1 MENGDEEEHI
11 AGSTSITRLLVAVRL
26 RPLSQRELDRD
37 NCTVVA
43 RAADSHQVQLIDP
56 IDDDDVLRKDRP
68 REWLYEYDYVFPEST
83 DQVELYQKTT
93 KSLID
98 WVIEGYNATVFA
110 YGATGAGKTYTMLG
124 TEDSPGVIVLALV
137 DLFEHIE
144 HHQALPHRPR
154 FDVTMSYLEIYNEN
168 IRDLLSGSSEPLDLR
183 EDAHRGVVVSGIS
196 SVIARSA
203 EEVLGYLEQ
212 GNKNR
217 IQEATGANEVS
228 SRSHAVLQVQVS
240 CKHINAKNATVQR
253 YGKLSMIDLAGS
265 ERAAETQ
272 NRGIRMIEG
281 ANINRSL
288 LALANC
294 INALVDSKKGKYV
307 NFRDS
312 KLTRLLKDSLGGNCR
327 TVMISN
333 ISPANHNFD
342 ETHNTLKYANRARS
356 IKTKVSQHV
365 FHRTDPC
372 SVALNAIRADLTNI
386 RENLRSP
393 PQLPSRLRKRTHTD
407 PPPSA
412 ESSARPHWDS
422 TPSTAHAKHK
432 PDTYITDMRSEVQQ
446 IFAEQ
451 VHIRNEIIGADAEIW
466 ECLDAIGKAKR
477 DVEGLTRRL
486 DKSDEDQR
494 EGGATGLER
503 AKMKVGR
510 HEKRKIGASRKRGE
524 LVGRLDELDERLQ
537 ELFQVSVYK
546 EKQCN
551 GLQHPLASD

>member
-1 MENGDEEEHI
+1 MGNGDEEEHT
-11 AGSTSITRLLVAVRL
+11 AGSASITRLLVAVRI

-56 IDDDDVLRKDRP
+56 LDEDDVLRKDRP
-68 REWLYEYDYVFPEST
+68 REWLYEFDYVFPEST
-83 DQVELYQKTT
+83 HQVELYQKTT

-98 WVIEGYNATVFA
+98 WVIKGYNATVFA

-137 DLFEHIE
+137 DLFERIE

-154 FDVTMSYLEIYNEN
+154 LDVTMSYLEIYNEN
-168 IRDLLSGSSEPLDLR
+168 IRDLLSGSPEPLDLR

-217 IQEATGANEVS
+217 SQEATGANEVS

-240 CKHINAKNATVQR
+240 CKYVNAKNATVQR

-333 ISPANHNFD
+333 ISPANHHFD
-342 ETHNTLKYANRARS
+342 ETHNTLKYASRARS

-365 FHRTDPC
+365 VHRNDPYSLALNNVRTD
-372 SVALNAIRADLTNI
+372 LINI
-386 RENLRSP
+386 REKLNIAPSTP
-393 PQLPSRLRKRTHTD
+393 QQLPRPRKRNYTD
-407 PPPSA
+407 PPPRTA
-412 ESSARPHWDS
+412 ESSTRPQWDS
-422 TPSTAHAKHK
+422 TPSTAIAKQK
-432 PDTYITDMRSEVQQ
+432 PDMQVNAVRNDVQQ

-451 VHIRNEIIGADAEIW
+451 VHVRNELIKADEEIW
-466 ECLDAIGKAKR
+466 ACLDAIGRGKR
-477 DVEGLTRRL
+477 DVEGLTRKVEKRE
-486 DKSDEDQR
+486 DDQR
-494 EGGATGLER
+494 EKAMVVLER
-503 AKMKVGR
+503 AKRKV
-510 HEKRKIGASRKRGE
+510 EKLEERKVSASVKRGE
-524 LVGRLDELDERLQ
+524 LIGRLDELDERLQ
-537 ELFQVSVYK
+537 ELIQV
-546 EKQCN
+546 
-551 GLQHPLASD
+551 D